1 MKKNVMIQGFI
12 NALIEDKFV
21 VIPDILIA
29 DFKEAARQ
37 VKIGKD
43 EKPLFFSGGAYFNPQ
58 ESEVY
63 PLGGQGFY
71 ID

>member
-29 DFKEAARQ
+29 NFKEAARQ

-43 EKPLFFSGGAYFNPQ
+43 EKPLFFSGGAYFKPQ